1 LKTKTAIVIS
11 LVISTLASCVPSI
24 TATPIAIVAS
34 PYTAIPTETVAP
46 TNTVPT
52 SIPQV
57 PQQLRITNS
66 GRQDIL
72 GLVVIFPGPTI
83 LARGRRVEFGNIPAG
98 ETSDYRPIPNGV
110 YRYAAYEYT
119 LDNHLVH
126 QAVMDWVGESP
137 MEGAEFTYRITLNTQ
152 LPEGGQ
158 IQLVE
163 VVLDASSLTNASI
176 LIVPTS
182 RVELRAENFAFVF
195 QDIPCGSIP
204 LFVFDTNNNNLI
216 YKPLAP
222 LGDASSKIISI
233 HLTDEELEIIYQKAI
248 GISFFEY
255 PPKFV
260 IPDDKVIGS
269 HFPVS
274 SYQLSMTNGKMTNS
288 VSWVDREVAEP
299 DYTKAVELKELMILI
314 QDIIRLRPEVQQYGE
329 PKAGCA

>member
-11 LVISTLASCVPSI
+11 LVISTLASCIPSI
-24 TATPIAIVAS
+24 TATPIAITAS
-34 PYTAIPTETVAP
+34 PYIVTQIETIAP
-46 TNTVPT
+46 TNTAPT

-83 LARGRRVEFGNIPAG
+83 LARGRRVEFGDIPAG
-98 ETSDYRPIPNGV
+98 ETSDYQPVPNGV

-158 IQLVE
+158 IQLDE
-163 VVLDASSLTNASI
+163 VVLDALSLTNASI
-176 LIVPTS
+176 LIAPTT
-182 RVELRAENFAFVF
+182 RVEPRAKNFAFVF
-195 QDIPCGSIP
+195 QDTPCGSIP

-255 PPKFV
+255 PSNFI
-260 IPDDKVIGS
+260 IPNDQITGG

-274 SYQLSMTNGKMTNS
+274 SYKLSMMNGKMTNS
-288 VSWVDREVAEP
+288 VNWVDRDETKP
-299 DYTKAVELKELMILI
+299 NYTKASELRELMMLI
-314 QDIIRLRPEVQQYGE
+314 QEIILRQPEVQQYGE